1 MNEPQTDLQNGSVKE
16 LNQQCA
22 ELRRVNNLLFGALI
36 ITSFTLTAYL
46 GLEGRRADAELSD
59 AKQRATQ
66 SAQFI
71 QQDVTDIKAFY
82 SKLSDYAHTHP
93 DFQNRVLSKFRLNNS
108 STAKTK

>member
-1 MNEPQTDLQNGSVKE
+1 MNEPQSDLQNGSVEE
-16 LNQQCA
+16 LNKECA

-46 GLEGRRADAELSD
+46 GLEGRRADAELTD
-59 AKQRATQ
+59 AKQRAEQ
-66 SAQFI
+66 AGQFI

-82 SKLSDYAHTHP
+82 SKLSDYARVHP

-108 STAKTK
+108 STTKAK